1 MRIEKV
7 FVRNYGPLK
16 NGQWDIDT
24 SVNVVVL
31 FGHHG
36 AGKSTFLNAIDHC
49 LSRTLLWDPV
59 NFPVYFKDEYSVE
72 IKICPTC
79 EMDEKFLAGEYTFT
93 LPANIGLENRCIETF
108 GLRAPYGVVRPD
120 SFIPFDG
127 FETEYPLFQPG
138 NSGITLLW
146 YKNWYKKPFVRG
158 NPIQALATSLGRL
171 RMENENI
178 NSVLQEINHHLSN
191 SMNFE
196 LIIKNDKLCYRRLQ
210 ESTIFPTDY
219 LSEGES
225 FAIGLLLLGFV
236 LLPPSGILIIDSPET
251 YLHPAAQHSILSS
264 ITSRLK
270 DGQVIITTH
279 SPSIIASRNLNELYF
294 LERTNDI
301 QKPKK
306 VESDDVIRIIRGLYG
321 KVVSDSV
328 FKAISDYSSSSILT
342 YLIQCYLKPEAIS
355 RQHGDPQIQQLATWL
370 LGYTQPHLNERITVA
385 DIGAGHG
392 DLLYSIKASGCTDR
406 LRYVPIEP
414 NMNYWDT
421 IKQNAAE
428 IVHLES
434 MYPIRDISDL
444 NQADIIF
451 FINILHELD
460 LPTRIE
466 LLSRSLHLIHERG
479 VVVIHEVSVL
489 PIGEANFV
497 MWNSEDIKQIFKN
510 INIKADIATA
520 KTFTRPGGWPL
531 ETICIR
537 SIDFPPDTEVL
548 MKGAVNSLS
557 SMLARWTKVLEENEF
572 ENIKSE
578 MRDKLKAF
586 RMAQVANICV
596 WCQKYQKNE
605 QI

>member
-1 MRIEKV
+1 M
-7 FVRNYGPLK
+7 
-16 NGQWDIDT
+16 
-24 SVNVVVL
+24 
-31 FGHHG
+31 
-36 AGKSTFLNAIDHC
+36 
-49 LSRTLLWDPV
+49 
-59 NFPVYFKDEYSVE
+59 
-72 IKICPTC
+72 
-79 EMDEKFLAGEYTFT
+79 
-93 LPANIGLENRCIETF
+93 
-108 GLRAPYGVVRPD
+108 
-120 SFIPFDG
+120 
-127 FETEYPLFQPG
+127 
-138 NSGITLLW
+138 
-146 YKNWYKKPFVRG
+146 
-158 NPIQALATSLGRL
+158 
-171 RMENENI
+171 
-178 NSVLQEINHHLSN
+178 
-191 SMNFE
+191 
-196 LIIKNDKLCYRRLQ
+196 
-210 ESTIFPTDY
+210 
-219 LSEGES
+219 
-225 FAIGLLLLGFV
+225 
-236 LLPPSGILIIDSPET
+236 
-251 YLHPAAQHSILSS
+251 
-264 ITSRLK
+264 
-270 DGQVIITTH
+270 
-279 SPSIIASRNLNELYF
+279 
-294 LERTNDI
+294 
-301 QKPKK
+301 
-306 VESDDVIRIIRGLYG
+306 
-321 KVVSDSV
+321 
-328 FKAISDYSSSSILT
+328 SILT

-370 LGYTQPHLNERITVA
+370 LGYIQPHLNERITVA

-434 MYPIRDISDL
+434 IYPIRDISNL

-497 MWNSEDIKQIFKN
+497 MWNSEDIKQIFEN

-537 SIDFPPDTEVL
+537 SIDSPPDTELL
-548 MKGAVNSLS
+548 MKGAVNSLG

-596 WCQKYQKNE
+596 WRQKYQKKE